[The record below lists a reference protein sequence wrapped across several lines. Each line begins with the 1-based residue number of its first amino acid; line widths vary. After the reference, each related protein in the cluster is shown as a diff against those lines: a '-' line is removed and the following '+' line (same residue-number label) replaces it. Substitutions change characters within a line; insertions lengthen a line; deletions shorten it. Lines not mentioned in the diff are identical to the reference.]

1 MAKTSA
7 ENERICERG
16 TNSKNKGEK
25 MNLINFWV
33 DCMKQSAVSGV
44 IIVVILWLGIGYI
57 NSYFV
62 RFVPKYPCRPDG
74 NVDELT
80 FFKVILFSGPF
91 GVFLT
96 MFISIDEFVIVPYLR
111 RKNLKGATLS

>member
-1 MAKTSA
+1 
-7 ENERICERG
+7 
-16 TNSKNKGEK
+16 
-25 MNLINFWV
+25 MNLIDFLSY
-33 DCMKQSAVSGV
+33 CFQTSHVSGV
-44 IIVVILWLGIGYI
+44 IIVTILWLGIGYI

-80 FFKVILFSGPF
+80 FFKVILFSGLL

-96 MFISIDEFVIVPYLR
+96 MFISIDEFVIVPYLH